1 MAMRR
6 AASYSAT
13 ITPPKAP
20 GEYSAILVTFAQDQ
34 RIVLSK
40 SLEDLT
46 IDGGDVVVELTQ
58 EETLQFA
65 PSVPSPMG
73 TKPGG
78 PAYLQIRCYAGEYDA
93 PASAAWAIEV
103 YDVLDPTILP
113 GEGAP

>member
-6 AASYSAT
+6 AASCSVT
-13 ITPPKAP
+13 ITPPKDP
-20 GEYSAILVTFAQDQ
+20 TTYSAMLVTFAQDQ
-34 RIVLSK
+34 QIVLEK

-46 IDGGDVVVELTQ
+46 IDGADVVVELTQ

-73 TKPGG
+73 TKIGG
-78 PAYLQIRCYAGEYDA
+78 PAYLQLRCYAGEYDA

>member
-1 MAMRR
+1 MPIRR
-6 AASYSAT
+6 AASYAAT
-13 ITPPKAP
+13 IKTPKAP
-20 GEYSAILVTFAQDQ
+20 TEYSAMLVAFAQDQ
-34 RIVLSK
+34 QIVLEK

-46 IDGGDVVVELTQ
+46 IDGTDVVVELTQ

-73 TKPGG
+73 TKTGG
-78 PAYLQIRCYAGEYDA
+78 PAYLQLRCYAGEYDA

>member
-6 AASYSAT
+6 AASFSAT

-20 GEYSAILVTFAQDQ
+20 TEYIAMLVTFAQDQ
-34 RIVLSK
+34 QVVLEK
-40 SLEDLT
+40 SLDDLT
-46 IDGGDVVVELTQ
+46 IDGADVVVELAQ

-73 TKPGG
+73 TKLGG
-78 PAYLQIRCYAGEYDA
+78 PAYLQLRCYAGEYDA

>member
-13 ITPPKAP
+13 ITPPKDP
-20 GEYSAILVTFAQDQ
+20 TSYSAMLVTFAQDQ
-34 RIVLSK
+34 QIVLEK
-40 SLEDLT
+40 SLDDLT
-46 IDGGDVVVELTQ
+46 IDGTDVVVELTQ
-58 EETLQFA
+58 EETLQFS

-73 TKPGG
+73 TKTGG
-78 PAYLQIRCYAGEYDA
+78 PAYLQLRCYAGEYDA
-93 PASAAWAIEV
+93 PASAAWAIDV